1 AVKQQYEA
9 KKQEIEQAEHATD
22 EEKQVAL
29 NQLANNEKL
38 ALQNINQAATNGV
51 SAIKIIQPETK
62 VKPAAR
68 EKINQKANEL
78 RAKINQDKEATAE
91 ERQVALDKIN
101 EFVNQ
106 AMTDITNNRT
116 NQQVDDTTSQALDS
130 IALVAPEHIVRAAAR
145 DAVKQ

>member
-1 AVKQQYEA
+1 AIDQDQ
-9 KKQEIEQAEHATD
+9 TNS
-22 EEKQVAL
+22 QV
-29 NQLANNEKL
+29 
-38 ALQNINQAATNGV
+38 NQAATNGV

-68 EKINQKANEL
+68 ENINQKANEL
-78 RAKINQDKEATAE
+78 RAKINKDKEATAE

-130 IALVAPEHIVRAAAR
+130 IALVTPDHIVRAAAR
-145 DAVKQ
+145 DAVK

>member
-1 AVKQQYEA
+1 MVYQRLKLFNLKQ
-9 KKQEIEQAEHATD
+9 K
-22 EEKQVAL
+22 L
-29 NQLANNEKL
+29 NQLHVKKP
-38 ALQNINQAATNGV
+38 
-51 SAIKIIQPETK
+51 IK
-62 VKPAAR
+62 
-68 EKINQKANEL
+68 KANEL

-130 IALVAPEHIVRAAAR
+130 IALVTPDHIVRAAAR
-145 DAVKQ
+145 DAVKQQYEAKKARN

>member
-1 AVKQQYEA
+1 MVYQRLKLFNLKQ
-9 KKQEIEQAEHATD
+9 
-22 EEKQVAL
+22 
-29 NQLANNEKL
+29 
-38 ALQNINQAATNGV
+38 
-51 SAIKIIQPETK
+51 K

-116 NQQVDDTTSQALDS
+116 NQQVDNTTSQALDS

-145 DAVKQ
+145 DAVKQQYEAKSKK